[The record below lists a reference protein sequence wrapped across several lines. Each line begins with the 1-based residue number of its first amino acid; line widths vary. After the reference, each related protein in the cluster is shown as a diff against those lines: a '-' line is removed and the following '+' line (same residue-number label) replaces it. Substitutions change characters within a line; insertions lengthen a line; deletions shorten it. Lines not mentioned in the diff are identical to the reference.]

1 MARQQRR
8 ALSTI
13 VGALLF
19 LVILVSAFGSLL
31 TAMSFMTTFQEK
43 SIEVANSN
51 LSQVNELFT
60 VSTKIDSSCRL
71 YVGVEN
77 EGSSSLEIVEL
88 FLINNTNSDIDRYDV
103 INMVITPG
111 NSRNVTD
118 SSSLSLNGVT
128 PQTISI
134 QAGKAYKVKVVT
146 SSGTSQIKSF
156 TMPSSCNF
164 TNLVG
169 ELIAAPPEIASNEN
183 LTIAF
188 VVVNRGDTELFNV
201 TLGNA
206 PSYNLTISPSGALVD
221 QDLITP
227 AVVSNLV
234 PGASAVFKW
243 SLILKGGLGTYI
255 TITTKATASEGTTTG
270 DKIETVKITKQYTR
284 EVVSQ
289 RLVARPEVFM
299 IVPSPFGE
307 SGNDYGLWGVTIVN
321 PTDTSFTV
329 HRIVVALTTSIT
341 DRAERFIEN
350 DASCVGT
357 QISPTSG
364 WSCPEENLIQWYS
377 VTGVT
382 IGARDVRS
390 FLATYQTGSLGGGGD
405 DPGFIVSGSV
415 FTSFGQFSKGNY
427 ISGTEQGG
435 AGIIGNVYLTNS
447 NTDNGAQAL
456 QTARIL
462 GNVSMASGASK
473 MLNVTLADFSSDND
487 NMLAGTKL
495 VINVP
500 AGFTVSGVP
509 ASTTR
514 FSSVTSQT
522 FDDDSTQIVAT
533 LGPSNLGDGTP
544 SAEAAVLSFTVTA
557 PDITDNLVYVMYAL
571 AQGETSGDLTAGPV
585 AEIPIRVVA

>member
-1 MARQQRR
+1 
-8 ALSTI
+8 
-13 VGALLF
+13 
-19 LVILVSAFGSLL
+19 
-31 TAMSFMTTFQEK
+31 
-43 SIEVANSN
+43 
-51 LSQVNELFT
+51 
-60 VSTKIDSSCRL
+60 
-71 YVGVEN
+71 
-77 EGSSSLEIVEL
+77 
-88 FLINNTNSDIDRYDV
+88 
-103 INMVITPG
+103 
-111 NSRNVTD
+111 VTD
-118 SSSLSLNGVT
+118 SSSLSLEGVT
-128 PQTISI
+128 PQTISL
-134 QAGKAYKVKVVT
+134 QTSKSYKVKVVT

-156 TMPSSCNF
+156 IMPATCNIP
-164 TNLVG
+164 NLVG

-188 VVVNRGDTELFNV
+188 VVVNRGDAELFNV

-206 PSYNLTISPSGALVD
+206 PSYNLTISPAGAEVD

-227 AVVSNLV
+227 AVVSNLI

-243 SLILKGGLGTYI
+243 SLILKGGLGTYV
-255 TITTKATASEGTTTG
+255 TITTNATASEGTSTG
-270 DKIETVKITKQYTR
+270 NETETVKITKQYTR

-321 PTDTSFTV
+321 PTDTTFSV
-329 HRIVVALTTSIT
+329 HRIVISLTTSIT

-364 WSCPEENLIQWYS
+364 WSCPEENIIQWYS

-427 ISGTEQGG
+427 ISGAEQGG
-435 AGIIGNVYLTNS
+435 AGVVGNVYLTNS
-447 NTDNGAQAL
+447 TTDNGSQAL
-456 QTARIL
+456 QTARMV
-462 GNVSMASGASK
+462 GNVSMASGSSK
-473 MLNVTLADFSSDND
+473 VLNVTLADFSSDND
-487 NMLAGTKL
+487 NILTGTQL
-495 VINVP
+495 IINVP
-500 AGFTVSGVP
+500 AGFDV
-509 ASTTR
+509 ASTPSPTTR
-514 FSSVTSQT
+514 FSSVTVQT

-533 LGPSNLGDGTP
+533 LGPNNLGDGTP

-557 PDITDNLVYVMYAL
+557 PEITDDLVYIMYVL
-571 AQGETSGDLTAGPV
+571 AQGETSGDLTTGPV
-585 AEIPIRVVA
+585 AEIPIRVTA